1 MKKLLSLLLPLAL
14 ALSLTACGEKS
25 ADEAARQTPPTL
37 TVTSANACSVT
48 LKSSSYDWTY
58 TQGLQSMTVIACGAH
73 PLDENCRDITPVLEM
88 PFAVSAAYFYT
99 VTLDF
104 GDNSPDSVS
113 LRCWPSDAW
122 GSTGMPSE
130 TVTAQRQDN
139 GTFRAELP
147 QSGGIFAV
155 DALWD
160 GSSATYTFCT
170 QAEGSEELHPGAVL
184 SIGESEDIRKI
195 DISWRSGGVNIY
207 TAEQSAQISVK
218 EESAAP
224 LAESEKM
231 VCAIDGD
238 TLRIRFLGD
247 AYRGSYDGEKHLDVG
262 LPREL
267 VSAGHFEEIKVET
280 TDAYAY
286 VSADAQKIEL
296 STLSGDA
303 RVMCANCPE
312 VEIET
317 TSGNAGVVDGTW
329 GKIELSTV
337 SGAIE
342 LAGEAENAEIETAS
356 GKVDIAGALG
366 ALDFE
371 SVSGNLILATERAL
385 RLDAETE
392 SGSIYLTLPAQDGFT
407 LDYETK
413 SGAFRSAL
421 TEREETLIA
430 CGDHEETKKKE
441 SGSAALFF
449 SLFLVDCKP
458 RLVEAVGEQ
467 LFDVQV
473 LFLVVLVQAHDLHVG
488 PELVEHLTARTAGVA
503 VVVAAPSDDD
513 ALEAPVPLAHGLKR
527 RGALGAVRQ
536 AVARIFDVAAGEDR
550 AVLTFER
557 RAHGEVG
564 IRHIRHVQHGDGLR
578 LEFF

>member
-14 ALSLTACGEKS
+14 LLSLTACGEKS

-58 TQGLQSMTVIACGAH
+58 TQGLQSMTDIACGAH
-73 PLDENCRDITPVLEM
+73 PLDETSRDITPVLEM
-88 PFAVSAAYFYT
+88 PFTVSAAYFYT

-122 GSTGMPSE
+122 GTTGMPSE
-130 TVTAQRQDN
+130 TVTAQQQDN

-147 QSGGIFAV
+147 QSDGIFAV

-170 QAEGSEELHPGAVL
+170 QAEGSEELHTGAVL

-195 DISWRSGGVNIY
+195 DISWLSGGVSVQAVGQTSQITVQEEAT
-207 TAEQSAQISVK
+207 TALT
-218 EESAAP
+218 EE
-224 LAESEKM
+224 EKL
-231 VCAIDGD
+231 VCAVDGD
-238 TLRIRFLGD
+238 TLRIRFMSD
-247 AYRGSYDGEKHLDVG
+247 ARRDSFEGEKFLTVS
-262 LPREL
+262 LPWEL
-267 VSAGHFEEIKVET
+267 VKNAHFEEIDIET
-280 TDAYAY
+280 TSAYAY
-286 VSADAQKIEL
+286 VSADAQKIKL
-296 STLSGDA
+296 STVGGDA

-329 GKIELSTV
+329 AKVDISTV

-342 LAGEAENAEIETAS
+342 LAGEAESAEIETAS
-356 GKVDIAGALG
+356 GKVDIVGALG

-421 TEREETLIA
+421 TEREGALITCLDDHATHYSVPALDGGTVSELEISTVSGTLTIDA
-430 CGDHEETKKKE
+430 S
-441 SGSAALFF
+441 SGSN
-449 SLFLVDCKP
+449 
-458 RLVEAVGEQ
+458 
-467 LFDVQV
+467 
-473 LFLVVLVQAHDLHVG
+473 
-488 PELVEHLTARTAGVA
+488 
-503 VVVAAPSDDD
+503 
-513 ALEAPVPLAHGLKR
+513 
-527 RGALGAVRQ
+527 
-536 AVARIFDVAAGEDR
+536 
-550 AVLTFER
+550 
-557 RAHGEVG
+557 
-564 IRHIRHVQHGDGLR
+564 
-578 LEFF
+578 

>member
-58 TQGLQSMTVIACGAH
+58 PQGLQSMTVIACGAH
-73 PLDENCRDITPVLEM
+73 PLDETSRDITPVLEM

-104 GDNSPDSVS
+104 GDNSPESVS

-147 QSGGIFAV
+147 QSDGIFAV

-170 QAEGSEELHPGAVL
+170 QAEGAAGYVSETFSVEPARVREIEVDWLGGSVMVVL
-184 SIGESEDIRKI
+184 TDDDSLSF
-195 DISWRSGGVNIY
+195 
-207 TAEQSAQISVK
+207 AEMAYQDVP
-218 EESAAP
+218 EEQRLSYA
-224 LAESEKM
+224 L
-231 VCAIDGD
+231 DGD
-238 TLRIRFLGD
+238 TLRIHFFGD
-247 AYRGSYDGEKHLDVG
+247 AYRGSYDGEKYLDVG

-280 TDAYAY
+280 TDAYTIVGAD
-286 VSADAQKIEL
+286 VSGRIKL
-296 STLSGDA
+296 STVGGDA
-303 RVMCANCPE
+303 RVMGATCPT
-312 VEIET
+312 VDIET
-317 TSGNAGVVDGTW
+317 VNGSVGVVDGTW
-329 GKIELSTV
+329 GKVELSTV

-371 SVSGNLILATERAL
+371 SVSGDLILATERAL

-421 TEREETLIA
+421 TEREGTLIA
-430 CGDHEETKKKE
+430 CGDHEAYYTVPALDGGAVSELEISTVSGTLTIDTS
-441 SGSAALFF
+441 SGSN
-449 SLFLVDCKP
+449 
-458 RLVEAVGEQ
+458 
-467 LFDVQV
+467 
-473 LFLVVLVQAHDLHVG
+473 
-488 PELVEHLTARTAGVA
+488 
-503 VVVAAPSDDD
+503 
-513 ALEAPVPLAHGLKR
+513 
-527 RGALGAVRQ
+527 
-536 AVARIFDVAAGEDR
+536 
-550 AVLTFER
+550 
-557 RAHGEVG
+557 
-564 IRHIRHVQHGDGLR
+564 
-578 LEFF
+578 

>member
-25 ADEAARQTPPTL
+25 ADETARQTPPTL

-73 PLDENCRDITPVLEM
+73 PLDETSRDITPVLEM

-122 GSTGMPSE
+122 GSTGMPSG

-147 QSGGIFAV
+147 QSDGIFAV

-160 GSSATYTFCT
+160 ASSATYTFCT
-170 QAEGSEELHPGAVL
+170 QAEGATGYVSETFSVEPARV
-184 SIGESEDIRKI
+184 RKI
-195 DISWRSGGVNIY
+195 EVDWLGGSVNIY

-218 EESAAP
+218 EESTAP

-238 TLRIRFLGD
+238 TLRIHFLGD

-280 TDAYAY
+280 TDAYTIVGAD
-286 VSADAQKIEL
+286 VSGRIKL
-296 STLSGDA
+296 STVGGDA
-303 RVMCANCPE
+303 RVMGATCPT

-317 TSGNAGVVDGTW
+317 VNGSVGVVDGTW
-329 GKIELSTV
+329 GKVELSTV

-342 LAGEAENAEIETAS
+342 LAGEVENAVIETTS

-366 ALDFE
+366 TLDVE

-385 RLDAETE
+385 RLDAETV

-407 LDYETK
+407 LDYETEK
-413 SGAFRSAL
+413 GSFDSAL
-421 TEREETLIA
+421 TEREGTLIA
-430 CGDHEETKKKE
+430 CGDRKTHYSVPALDGGAVSELEISTVSGTLTIDAS
-441 SGSAALFF
+441 SGSN
-449 SLFLVDCKP
+449 
-458 RLVEAVGEQ
+458 
-467 LFDVQV
+467 
-473 LFLVVLVQAHDLHVG
+473 
-488 PELVEHLTARTAGVA
+488 
-503 VVVAAPSDDD
+503 
-513 ALEAPVPLAHGLKR
+513 
-527 RGALGAVRQ
+527 
-536 AVARIFDVAAGEDR
+536 
-550 AVLTFER
+550 
-557 RAHGEVG
+557 
-564 IRHIRHVQHGDGLR
+564 
-578 LEFF
+578 

>member
-1 MKKLLSLLLPLAL
+1 MKTKLTALLLAAALTLTLA
-14 ALSLTACGEKS
+14 ACGEKS

-58 TQGLQSMTVIACGAH
+58 TQGLQSMTAIACGAH

-147 QSGGIFAV
+147 QSDGIFAV

-170 QAEGSEELHPGAVL
+170 QAEGSEELHPGEVL

-247 AYRGSYDGEKHLDVG
+247 AYRGSYDGEKYLDVG

-296 STLSGDA
+296 STLRGDA

-329 GKIELSTV
+329 ARVDISTL

-342 LAGEAENAEIETAS
+342 LAGDAESAEIETAS

-421 TEREETLIA
+421 TEREGALIA
-430 CGDHEETKKKE
+430 CGAHEAYYTVPALEGGEMSELEISTVSGTLTIDAS
-441 SGSAALFF
+441 SGSN
-449 SLFLVDCKP
+449 
-458 RLVEAVGEQ
+458 
-467 LFDVQV
+467 
-473 LFLVVLVQAHDLHVG
+473 
-488 PELVEHLTARTAGVA
+488 
-503 VVVAAPSDDD
+503 
-513 ALEAPVPLAHGLKR
+513 
-527 RGALGAVRQ
+527 
-536 AVARIFDVAAGEDR
+536 
-550 AVLTFER
+550 
-557 RAHGEVG
+557 
-564 IRHIRHVQHGDGLR
+564 
-578 LEFF
+578 

>member
-1 MKKLLSLLLPLAL
+1 MKNLLSLLLLLAL
-14 ALSLTACGEKS
+14 LLSLTACGEKS

-58 TQGLQSMTVIACGAH
+58 PQGLQSMTVIACGAH
-73 PLDENCRDITPVLEM
+73 PLDETSRDITPVLEM
-88 PFAVSAAYFYT
+88 PFTVSAAYFYT

-122 GSTGMPSE
+122 GTTGMPSE

-147 QSGGIFAV
+147 QSDGIFAV

-160 GSSATYTFCT
+160 ASSATYTFCT
-170 QAEGSEELHPGAVL
+170 QAGDSATGYVSETFSVEPARVREIEVDWLGGS
-184 SIGESEDIRKI
+184 
-195 DISWRSGGVNIY
+195 VNIY
-207 TAEQSAQISVK
+207 AAEQSAQISVK
-218 EESAAP
+218 EESTAP

-280 TDAYAY
+280 TDAYTIVGAD
-286 VSADAQKIEL
+286 VSGRIKL
-296 STLSGDA
+296 STVDGDA
-303 RVMCANCPE
+303 RVMGATCPT

-317 TSGNAGVVDGTW
+317 VNGSVGVVDGTW
-329 GKIELSTV
+329 GKVELSTV

-371 SVSGNLILATERAL
+371 SVSGDLILATECAL

-413 SGAFRSAL
+413 SGAFLSVL
-421 TEREETLIA
+421 TEREGTLIT
-430 CGDHEETKKKE
+430 CLDDHATHYSVPALDGGAVSELTIETMSGE
-441 SGSAALFF
+441 VTIGASSSGSN
-449 SLFLVDCKP
+449 
-458 RLVEAVGEQ
+458 
-467 LFDVQV
+467 
-473 LFLVVLVQAHDLHVG
+473 
-488 PELVEHLTARTAGVA
+488 
-503 VVVAAPSDDD
+503 
-513 ALEAPVPLAHGLKR
+513 
-527 RGALGAVRQ
+527 
-536 AVARIFDVAAGEDR
+536 
-550 AVLTFER
+550 
-557 RAHGEVG
+557 
-564 IRHIRHVQHGDGLR
+564 
-578 LEFF
+578 

>member
-14 ALSLTACGEKS
+14 ALSLAACGEKS

-48 LKSSSYDWTY
+48 LKSGSYDWTY
-58 TQGLQSMTVIACGAH
+58 PQGLQSMTVIACGAH
-73 PLDENCRDITPVLEM
+73 PLDETCRDITPVLEM
-88 PFAVSAAYFYT
+88 PFTVSAAYFYT

-104 GDNSPDSVS
+104 GDNSPESVS

-147 QSGGIFAV
+147 QSDGIFAV

-160 GSSATYTFCT
+160 ASSATYTFCT
-170 QAEGSEELHPGAVL
+170 QAEGSEELHTGAVL

-195 DISWRSGGVNIY
+195 DISWRSGSVMVVL
-207 TAEQSAQISVK
+207 TDDDSLSFAEMAYQDVP
-218 EESAAP
+218 EEQRLSYA
-224 LAESEKM
+224 L
-231 VCAIDGD
+231 DGD
-238 TLRIRFLGD
+238 TLRIHFFGD
-247 AYRGSYDGEKHLDVG
+247 AYRGSYDGEKYLDVG

-280 TDAYAY
+280 TDAYTIVGAD
-286 VSADAQKIEL
+286 VSGRIKL
-296 STLSGDA
+296 STVGGDA
-303 RVMCANCPE
+303 RVMGATCPT
-312 VEIET
+312 VDIET
-317 TSGNAGVVDGTW
+317 VNGSVGVVDGTW
-329 GKIELSTV
+329 GKVELSTV

-371 SVSGNLILATERAL
+371 SVSGDLILATERAL

-421 TEREETLIA
+421 TEREGTLIA
-430 CGDHEETKKKE
+430 CGDHEAYYTVPALDGGAVSELEISTVSGTLTIDTS
-441 SGSAALFF
+441 SGSN
-449 SLFLVDCKP
+449 
-458 RLVEAVGEQ
+458 
-467 LFDVQV
+467 
-473 LFLVVLVQAHDLHVG
+473 
-488 PELVEHLTARTAGVA
+488 
-503 VVVAAPSDDD
+503 
-513 ALEAPVPLAHGLKR
+513 
-527 RGALGAVRQ
+527 
-536 AVARIFDVAAGEDR
+536 
-550 AVLTFER
+550 
-557 RAHGEVG
+557 
-564 IRHIRHVQHGDGLR
+564 
-578 LEFF
+578 

>member
-58 TQGLQSMTVIACGAH
+58 TQGLQSMTAIACGAH
-73 PLDENCRDITPVLEM
+73 PLDETSRDITPVLEI
-88 PFAVSAAYFYT
+88 PFTVSAAYFYT

-113 LRCWPSDAW
+113 LRYWNDACWGDTEAQA
-122 GSTGMPSE
+122 E
-130 TVTAQRQDN
+130 TLSAQRQDD
-139 GTFRAELP
+139 GTYTVEMIP
-147 QSGGIFAV
+147 SVGIFAV

-195 DISWRSGGVNIY
+195 DISWRSGSVNIY
-207 TAEQSAQISVK
+207 AAEQRAQISVK
-218 EESAAP
+218 EESTAP

-238 TLRIRFLGD
+238 TLRIHFLGD
-247 AYRGSYDGEKHLDVG
+247 AYRGSYDGEKYLDVG

-280 TDAYAY
+280 KDAYAIVGAD
-286 VSADAQKIEL
+286 VSGSIKL
-296 STLSGDA
+296 STVGGDA
-303 RVMCANCPE
+303 RVMCATCPT

-317 TSGNAGVVDGTW
+317 VNGSVGVVDGTW
-329 GKIELSTV
+329 GKVELSTV

-421 TEREETLIA
+421 TEREGALITCLDDHATHYSVPALDGGEMSELEISTVSGTLTIDA
-430 CGDHEETKKKE
+430 S
-441 SGSAALFF
+441 SGSN
-449 SLFLVDCKP
+449 
-458 RLVEAVGEQ
+458 
-467 LFDVQV
+467 
-473 LFLVVLVQAHDLHVG
+473 
-488 PELVEHLTARTAGVA
+488 
-503 VVVAAPSDDD
+503 
-513 ALEAPVPLAHGLKR
+513 
-527 RGALGAVRQ
+527 
-536 AVARIFDVAAGEDR
+536 
-550 AVLTFER
+550 
-557 RAHGEVG
+557 
-564 IRHIRHVQHGDGLR
+564 
-578 LEFF
+578 

>member
-14 ALSLTACGEKS
+14 LLSLTACGEKS

-58 TQGLQSMTVIACGAH
+58 TQGLQSMTAIACGAH
-73 PLDENCRDITPVLEM
+73 PLDETSRDITPVLEM

-122 GSTGMPSE
+122 GSTGMSSE

-147 QSGGIFAV
+147 QSDGIFAV

-170 QAEGSEELHPGAVL
+170 QAEGSEELHTGAVL
-184 SIGESEDIRKI
+184 SIGESQDIRKI
-195 DISWRSGGVNIY
+195 DISWRSGGVSVQAVGQTSQITVQEEAT
-207 TAEQSAQISVK
+207 TALT
-218 EESAAP
+218 EE
-224 LAESEKM
+224 EKL
-231 VCAIDGD
+231 VCAVDGD
-238 TLRIRFLGD
+238 TLRIRFMSD
-247 AYRGSYDGEKHLDVG
+247 ARRDSFEGEKFLTVS
-262 LPREL
+262 LPWEL
-267 VSAGHFEEIKVET
+267 VKNAHFEEIDIET
-280 TDAYAY
+280 TSAYAY
-286 VSADAQKIEL
+286 VSADVSGSIKL
-296 STLSGDA
+296 STVGGDA
-303 RVMCANCPE
+303 RVMGATCPM

-317 TSGNAGVVDGTW
+317 VNGSVGVVDGTW
-329 GKIELSTV
+329 ARVDISTL

-421 TEREETLIA
+421 TEREGAFITCLDDHATHYSVPALDGGAVSELTIETMSGEVTIGA
-430 CGDHEETKKKE
+430 SS
-441 SGSAALFF
+441 SGSN
-449 SLFLVDCKP
+449 
-458 RLVEAVGEQ
+458 
-467 LFDVQV
+467 
-473 LFLVVLVQAHDLHVG
+473 
-488 PELVEHLTARTAGVA
+488 
-503 VVVAAPSDDD
+503 
-513 ALEAPVPLAHGLKR
+513 
-527 RGALGAVRQ
+527 
-536 AVARIFDVAAGEDR
+536 
-550 AVLTFER
+550 
-557 RAHGEVG
+557 
-564 IRHIRHVQHGDGLR
+564 
-578 LEFF
+578 

>member
-1 MKKLLSLLLPLAL
+1 MKNLLSLLLPLAL
-14 ALSLTACGEKS
+14 LLSLTACGEKS

-73 PLDENCRDITPVLEM
+73 PLDENFRDITPVLEM

-122 GSTGMPSE
+122 GSTGMSSE

-147 QSGGIFAV
+147 QSDGIFAV

-170 QAEGSEELHPGAVL
+170 QAEGTKELHTGAVL

-195 DISWRSGGVNIY
+195 DISWLSGGVSVQAVGQTSQITVQEEAT
-207 TAEQSAQISVK
+207 TALT
-218 EESAAP
+218 EE
-224 LAESEKM
+224 EKL
-231 VCAIDGD
+231 VCAVDGD
-238 TLRIRFLGD
+238 TLRIRFMSD
-247 AYRGSYDGEKHLDVG
+247 ARRDSFEGEKFLTVS
-262 LPREL
+262 LPWEL
-267 VSAGHFEEIKVET
+267 VKNAHFEEIDIET
-280 TDAYAY
+280 TSAYAY
-286 VSADAQKIEL
+286 VSADAQKIKL
-296 STLSGDA
+296 STVGGDA
-303 RVMCANCPE
+303 RVMGATCPT
-312 VEIET
+312 VKIET
-317 TSGNAGVVDGTW
+317 VNGSVGVVDGTW
-329 GKIELSTV
+329 ARVDISTL

-421 TEREETLIA
+421 TEREGALITCLDDHATHYSVPALDGGAVSELTIETMSGEVTIGA
-430 CGDHEETKKKE
+430 SS
-441 SGSAALFF
+441 SGSN
-449 SLFLVDCKP
+449 
-458 RLVEAVGEQ
+458 
-467 LFDVQV
+467 
-473 LFLVVLVQAHDLHVG
+473 
-488 PELVEHLTARTAGVA
+488 
-503 VVVAAPSDDD
+503 
-513 ALEAPVPLAHGLKR
+513 
-527 RGALGAVRQ
+527 
-536 AVARIFDVAAGEDR
+536 
-550 AVLTFER
+550 
-557 RAHGEVG
+557 
-564 IRHIRHVQHGDGLR
+564 
-578 LEFF
+578 

>member
-1 MKKLLSLLLPLAL
+1 MKKLLSLLLPLVL
-14 ALSLTACGEKS
+14 ALSLAACGEKS

-58 TQGLQSMTVIACGAH
+58 PQGLQSMTVIACGAH
-73 PLDENCRDITPVLEM
+73 PLDETSRDITPVLEM

-104 GDNSPDSVS
+104 GDNSADSVS

-122 GSTGMPSE
+122 GTTGMPSE
-130 TVTAQRQDN
+130 TVTAQQQDN

-147 QSGGIFAV
+147 QSDGIFAV

-160 GSSATYTFCT
+160 ASSATYTFST
-170 QAEGSEELHPGAVL
+170 QAGDSATGYISETFSVEPARVREIEVDWLGGS
-184 SIGESEDIRKI
+184 
-195 DISWRSGGVNIY
+195 VNIY

-218 EESAAP
+218 EESTAP

-238 TLRIRFLGD
+238 TLRIHFLGD
-247 AYRGSYDGEKHLDVG
+247 AYRGSYDGEKYLDVG

-280 TDAYAY
+280 TDAYTIVGAD
-286 VSADAQKIEL
+286 VSGRIKL
-296 STLSGDA
+296 STVGGDA
-303 RVMCANCPE
+303 RVMGATCPT
-312 VEIET
+312 VDIET
-317 TSGNAGVVDGTW
+317 VNGSVGVVDGTW

-371 SVSGNLILATERAL
+371 SVSGDLILATERAL

-407 LDYETK
+407 LDYETEK
-413 SGAFRSAL
+413 GSFDSAL
-421 TEREETLIA
+421 TEREGTLIA
-430 CGDHEETKKKE
+430 CGDRKTHYSVPALDGGAVSELTIETMSGE
-441 SGSAALFF
+441 VTIGASSSGSN
-449 SLFLVDCKP
+449 
-458 RLVEAVGEQ
+458 
-467 LFDVQV
+467 
-473 LFLVVLVQAHDLHVG
+473 
-488 PELVEHLTARTAGVA
+488 
-503 VVVAAPSDDD
+503 
-513 ALEAPVPLAHGLKR
+513 
-527 RGALGAVRQ
+527 
-536 AVARIFDVAAGEDR
+536 
-550 AVLTFER
+550 
-557 RAHGEVG
+557 
-564 IRHIRHVQHGDGLR
+564 
-578 LEFF
+578 

>member
-58 TQGLQSMTVIACGAH
+58 PQGLQSMTVIACGAH
-73 PLDENCRDITPVLEM
+73 PLDETSRDITPVLEM

-104 GDNSPDSVS
+104 GDNSADSVS

-122 GSTGMPSE
+122 GSTGIPSE

-139 GTFRAELP
+139 GTFCAELP
-147 QSGGIFAV
+147 QSDGIFAV

-170 QAEGSEELHPGAVL
+170 QAGDSATGYVSETFSVEPARVREIEVDWLGGSVMVVLTDDDSLSFAEMAYQDVPEEQRL
-184 SIGESEDIRKI
+184 S
-195 DISWRSGGVNIY
+195 Y
-207 TAEQSAQISVK
+207 A
-218 EESAAP
+218 
-224 LAESEKM
+224 L
-231 VCAIDGD
+231 DGD
-238 TLRIRFLGD
+238 TLRIHFFGD
-247 AYRGSYDGEKHLDVG
+247 AYRGSYDGEKYLDVG

-280 TDAYAY
+280 TDAYTIVGAD
-286 VSADAQKIEL
+286 VSGRIKL
-296 STLSGDA
+296 STVGGDA
-303 RVMCANCPE
+303 RVMGATCPT
-312 VEIET
+312 VDIET
-317 TSGNAGVVDGTW
+317 VNGSVGVVDGTW
-329 GKIELSTV
+329 GKVELSTV

-371 SVSGNLILATERAL
+371 SVSGDLILATERAL

-413 SGAFRSAL
+413 SGAFRSVL
-421 TEREETLIA
+421 TEREGALITCLDDHATHYSVPALDGGTMSELEISTVSGTLTIDA
-430 CGDHEETKKKE
+430 S
-441 SGSAALFF
+441 SGSN
-449 SLFLVDCKP
+449 
-458 RLVEAVGEQ
+458 
-467 LFDVQV
+467 
-473 LFLVVLVQAHDLHVG
+473 
-488 PELVEHLTARTAGVA
+488 
-503 VVVAAPSDDD
+503 
-513 ALEAPVPLAHGLKR
+513 
-527 RGALGAVRQ
+527 
-536 AVARIFDVAAGEDR
+536 
-550 AVLTFER
+550 
-557 RAHGEVG
+557 
-564 IRHIRHVQHGDGLR
+564 
-578 LEFF
+578 

>member
-1 MKKLLSLLLPLAL
+1 MKKLLSLLLLLAL

-58 TQGLQSMTVIACGAH
+58 PQGLQSMTVIACGAH
-73 PLDENCRDITPVLEM
+73 PLDETSRDITSVLEM
-88 PFAVSAAYFYT
+88 PFTVSAAYFYT

-113 LRCWPSDAW
+113 LRYWNDACWGDTEAQA
-122 GSTGMPSE
+122 E
-130 TVTAQRQDN
+130 TLSAQRQDD
-139 GTFRAELP
+139 GTYTVEMIP
-147 QSGGIFAV
+147 SVGIFAV

-195 DISWRSGGVNIY
+195 DISWRSGSVNIY

-218 EESAAP
+218 EESTAP

-238 TLRIRFLGD
+238 TLRIRFMSD
-247 AYRGSYDGEKHLDVG
+247 ARRDNFEGEKFLTVS
-262 LPREL
+262 LPWEL
-267 VSAGHFEEIKVET
+267 VKNAHFEEIDIET
-280 TDAYAY
+280 TSAYAY
-286 VSADAQKIEL
+286 VSADAQKIKL
-296 STLSGDA
+296 STVGGDA

-329 GKIELSTV
+329 ARVDISTL

-342 LAGEAENAEIETAS
+342 LAGEAKNAEIETAS

-371 SVSGNLILATERAL
+371 SVSGDLILATERAL

-421 TEREETLIA
+421 TEREGALITCLDDHATHYSVPALDGGEMSELEISTVSGTLTIDA
-430 CGDHEETKKKE
+430 S
-441 SGSAALFF
+441 SGSN
-449 SLFLVDCKP
+449 
-458 RLVEAVGEQ
+458 
-467 LFDVQV
+467 
-473 LFLVVLVQAHDLHVG
+473 
-488 PELVEHLTARTAGVA
+488 
-503 VVVAAPSDDD
+503 
-513 ALEAPVPLAHGLKR
+513 
-527 RGALGAVRQ
+527 
-536 AVARIFDVAAGEDR
+536 
-550 AVLTFER
+550 
-557 RAHGEVG
+557 
-564 IRHIRHVQHGDGLR
+564 
-578 LEFF
+578 

>member
-58 TQGLQSMTVIACGAH
+58 PQGLQSMTVIACGAH
-73 PLDENCRDITPVLEM
+73 PLDETSRDITPVLEM

-104 GDNSPDSVS
+104 GDNSADSVS

-122 GSTGMPSE
+122 GTTGMPSE

-147 QSGGIFAV
+147 QSDGIFAV

-160 GSSATYTFCT
+160 TSSATYTFCT
-170 QAEGSEELHPGAVL
+170 QAEGAAGYVSETFSVEPARVREIEVDWLGGSVMVVL
-184 SIGESEDIRKI
+184 TDDDSLSF
-195 DISWRSGGVNIY
+195 
-207 TAEQSAQISVK
+207 AEMAYQDVP
-218 EESAAP
+218 EEQRLSYA
-224 LAESEKM
+224 L
-231 VCAIDGD
+231 DGD
-238 TLRIRFLGD
+238 TLRIHFFGD
-247 AYRGSYDGEKHLDVG
+247 AYRGSYDGEKYLDVG

-280 TDAYAY
+280 TDAYTIVGAD
-286 VSADAQKIEL
+286 VSGRIKL
-296 STLSGDA
+296 STVGGDA
-303 RVMCANCPE
+303 RVMGATCPT
-312 VEIET
+312 VDIET
-317 TSGNAGVVDGTW
+317 VNGSVGVVDGTW
-329 GKIELSTV
+329 GKVELSTV

-371 SVSGNLILATERAL
+371 SVSGDLILATERAL

-421 TEREETLIA
+421 TEREGTLIA
-430 CGDHEETKKKE
+430 CGDHEAYYTVPALDGGAVSELEISTVSGTLTIDTS
-441 SGSAALFF
+441 SGSN
-449 SLFLVDCKP
+449 
-458 RLVEAVGEQ
+458 
-467 LFDVQV
+467 
-473 LFLVVLVQAHDLHVG
+473 
-488 PELVEHLTARTAGVA
+488 
-503 VVVAAPSDDD
+503 
-513 ALEAPVPLAHGLKR
+513 
-527 RGALGAVRQ
+527 
-536 AVARIFDVAAGEDR
+536 
-550 AVLTFER
+550 
-557 RAHGEVG
+557 
-564 IRHIRHVQHGDGLR
+564 
-578 LEFF
+578 